1 MALPLYDHVVIVIE
15 ENHGFGQ
22 VIGSSSAPYIN
33 SLANGG
39 ALLTNYFADDHPS
52 EPNYMIIYA
61 GSDFGIGDDKFHAEP
76 DPSLATKVQ
85 AAGKTF
91 VGYVDSGS
99 PEKHNPWEAFPE
111 GTGVEKDFGSQ
122 FPTTSGGNFAALPN
136 LAFVIPN
143 LNHDMHDGTIQQAD
157 TWLRNNIDAY
167 AQWAKTHNSLL
178 IVTWDED
185 DSGGNNQVATIFY
198 GANIVTGQYGATQ
211 YDHFNMCATLAALV
225 GASPPRTTAAP
236 IDGIYSATNVAPSV
250 PTGLQTSSVT
260 ATSLTLSW
268 TASTGSSPI
277 TYTVLDRVGG
287 TGSFTTVASGISGT
301 SRAISGLTSS
311 TTYNFEVTA
320 TGPGGTSAPSAVLS
334 ATTLAASIAPSV
346 PTGLQASNVAS
357 TSLTLSWTASTGTA
371 PITYNVRDRITGTS
385 TFSSVATGISGTST
399 AISGLTAGTSY
410 DFDVIATG
418 PGGTSAPSAA
428 LTVSTPT
435 VTSAPSSPTGLQA
448 SNVATTSLTLSW
460 NASIP
465 PVKAITATGSGS
477 TLNVSWTAPSAAP
490 ITYNVLDRI
499 TGTGNFSSAAT
510 GISGT
515 STTISGLTAGTSYD
529 LEVVATSSDGT
540 SAPSSVLTVS
550 TASVTVAPSVPTGL
564 RATSVSTTGLT
575 LSWSASTGT
584 GPITYN
590 VLDRVTGSGSFT
602 SVASGLS
609 ATSTS
614 ISGLSA
620 STSYD
625 FEVTAAGPGGTSAP
639 SSALTVT
646 TLATNVAP
654 SVPTGLQA
662 SNVTTTSV
670 ALSWSASTGTGPIT
684 YSVQSRVSGTGSF
697 SPVASGISGTST
709 TINGLTPNTNFDFEV
724 IATGPGGTSAPSAV
738 LTVTTLASGGAEVI
752 YVLEESLASTGP
764 WTAVAGSPFTTTAD
778 VVSGLSSGTG
788 YFFRITAQDTVLGIS
803 STPTIVGP
811 IVTASNSGGGESPQN
826 TRLSSPSVSAVP
838 PVGAITA
845 TGSSSPS
852 SVGITGLN
860 LSNTTVPSGAASG
873 TVVGQIAVQMSTG
886 SFTGSL
892 SLGGTNASLFGIS
905 GGNLVTASALAAGT
919 YSITIIAT
927 QAGATNSP
935 FTAPFSITAAAN
947 PVAITGVSL
956 SSTTVPSGA
965 TSGTVVGQIAVQMSG
980 GSFTGSLSLGGTN
993 ASLFRISGGNLV
1005 TASALAAGT
1014 YSITITATQ
1023 AGATG
1028 SPFTAPFSITAAA
1041 NPAPAGAV
1049 FFDDFNTL
1057 NLYNTRNTSSTVT
1070 VAPNVV
1076 SSPSALWQPG
1086 PWSGNRD
1093 GHQQNQTWL
1102 TNPFAPGTANF
1113 DLYKCSNSTVQLTC
1127 EPTPSQYSSAVG
1139 GAPLMGGYMTT
1150 FGHWQRRFG
1159 YWEAKLKV
1167 GPIVNGIGVEWWLWN
1182 TGSDNSEIDI
1192 LESFDNFTS
1201 QTVHPGS
1208 GPSVYWNG
1216 FDGVVDPTIYH
1227 TWAADWQSGYVRLY
1241 HDNVKYVD
1249 TSPNGFGTEMFMFMT
1264 CDDFSDWNG
1273 SVDTGGPPVVNTV
1286 DYVVVYPTKP

>member
-1 MALPLYDHVVIVIE
+1 MAVPLYDHVVIVIE
-15 ENHGFGQ
+15 ENHGFGDI
-22 VIGSSSAPYIN
+22 IGSGSAPYIN

-39 ALLTNYFADDHPS
+39 ALLTNYFAVDHPS

-85 AAGKTF
+85 AIGKTF
-91 VGYVDSGS
+91 VGYVQSGS

-111 GTGVEKDFGSQ
+111 GTSVEQAFSA
-122 FPTTSGGNFAALPN
+122 FPTTSAGFAAMPALS
-136 LAFVIPN
+136 FVIPN
-143 LNHDMHDGTIQQAD
+143 LNNDMHDGTIQQAD
-157 TWLRNNIDAY
+157 TWLSNNIDAY

-178 IVTWDED
+178 IITWDED
-185 DSGGNNQVATIFY
+185 DSSGNNQVATIFY

-211 YDHFNMCATLAALV
+211 YDHFSLCATLAALV
-225 GASPPRTTAAP
+225 GASPPRTSAAP
-236 IDGIYSATNVAPSV
+236 IDGVYSATNVAPSV

-277 TYTVLDRVGG
+277 TYSVLDRVGG

-301 SRAISGLTSS
+301 SRAVSGLTSS

-334 ATTLAASIAPSV
+334 ATTLAASVAPSV
-346 PTGLQASNVAS
+346 PVGLQASNVGS
-357 TSLTLSWTASTGTA
+357 TGLTLSWNASTGTA
-371 PITYNVRDRITGTS
+371 PITYNVLDRVTGAG

-399 AISGLTAGTSY
+399 TISGLTAGTSY
-410 DFDVIATG
+410 DLEVVATG
-418 PGGTSAPSAA
+418 PGGTSAPSAV

-435 VTSAPSSPTGLQA
+435 VTSAPSSPTGLQS
-448 SNVATTSLTLSW
+448 SNVTTTSLTLSW

-477 TLNVSWTAPSAAP
+477 TLNVSWTSPSAAP

-540 SAPSSVLTVS
+540 SAPSAVLTVTTS
-550 TASVTVAPSVPTGL
+550 SVVTAPSVPTGL
-564 RATSVSTTGLT
+564 RATSVATTSLT
-575 LSWSASTGT
+575 LSWTASTGT

-590 VLDRVTGSGSFT
+590 VLDRVTGTGSFT
-602 SVASGLS
+602 SVAGPSG
-609 ATSTS
+609 TSTS
-614 ISGLSA
+614 ISGLTA
-620 STSYD
+620 NTSYD
-625 FEVTAAGPGGTSAP
+625 FEVIATGPGGTSAP
-639 SSALTVT
+639 STVLTVT
-646 TLATNVAP
+646 TLTTNVAP

-662 SNVTTTSV
+662 SNITTTSA

-684 YSVQSRVSGTGSF
+684 YTVQSRISGTGSF
-697 SPVASGISGTST
+697 VPVASGVSGTST
-709 TINGLTPNTNFDFEV
+709 TINGLTANTNFDFEV

-738 LTVTTLASGGAEVI
+738 LTITTLASGGAEVI

-764 WTAVAGSPFTTTAD
+764 WTVVPGSPFTTTTD

-788 YFFRITAQDTVLGIS
+788 YFFRITAQDTILGIS

-811 IVTASNSGGGESPQN
+811 IVTASNSGSGESPQN
-826 TRLSSPSVSAVP
+826 ARISSPSGSVVP
-838 PVGAITA
+838 PVVAITA
-845 TGSSSPS
+845 TGSTSPS
-852 SVGITGLN
+852 TVGITGLN

-873 TVVGQIAVQMSTG
+873 TVVGQITVQMSTG

-892 SLGGTNASLFGIS
+892 SLGGTNASLFRIS
-905 GGNLVTASALAAGT
+905 GGNLVTASALTAGT

-947 PVAITGVSL
+947 P
-956 SSTTVPSGA
+956 
-965 TSGTVVGQIAVQMSG
+965 
-980 GSFTGSLSLGGTN
+980 
-993 ASLFRISGGNLV
+993 
-1005 TASALAAGT
+1005 
-1014 YSITITATQ
+1014 
-1023 AGATG
+1023 
-1028 SPFTAPFSITAAA
+1028 
-1041 NPAPAGAV
+1041 APAGAV
-1049 FFDDFNTL
+1049 FFDDFDTL
-1057 NLYNTRNTSSTVT
+1057 HLYNTHNTSSVVT

-1076 SSPSALWQPG
+1076 SDPNALWQPG
-1086 PWSGNRD
+1086 PWDNNRD

-1102 TNPFAPGTANF
+1102 TNPFNPNTANW

-1127 EPTPSQYSSAVG
+1127 EPTPSQYSSGAS

-1150 FGHWQRRFG
+1150 FGRWQRRFG

-1216 FDGVVDPTIYH
+1216 FDGVVDPTVYH
-1227 TWAADWQSGYVRLY
+1227 TWAADWQSGYVRCY

-1273 SVDTGGPPVVNTV
+1273 SVDTGGPPVTNTV